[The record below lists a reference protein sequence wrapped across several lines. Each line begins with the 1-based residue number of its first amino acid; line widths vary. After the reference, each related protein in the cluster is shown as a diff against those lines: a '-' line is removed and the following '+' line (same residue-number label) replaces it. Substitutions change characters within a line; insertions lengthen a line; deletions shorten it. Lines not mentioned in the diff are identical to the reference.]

1 MDFSLWALV
10 EEFTVEDAA
19 CLWAGEEPRSVPYHP
34 FPGKNPAPQA
44 IVRALG
50 GAIKRGE
57 LQADSSDNPNVSK
70 GIFNW
75 SRVKR
80 EDLRAYADRNGQRP
94 AFLFDTLLSETAAE
108 KTKQPALLR
117 EDSGLDKSKG
127 GRPREYDWNAFTI
140 EIIRIAQ
147 TPDGLPETQA
157 ALIEQMLQW
166 CRDGWEKEPAAS
178 SVKNRISIIYN
189 SLDLGQKP

>member
-57 LQADSSDNPNVSK
+57 LQADSSDNPHLSK

-80 EDLRAYADRNGQRP
+80 EDLRAYADRKGQRP
-94 AFLFDTLLSETAAE
+94 AFLFDTLLSETATE

-117 EDSGLDKSKG
+117 EDSDQDKSKG
-127 GRPREYDWNAFTI
+127 GRPREYDWDAFTI
-140 EIIRIAQ
+140 EIIRIAN
-147 TPDGLPETQA
+147 TPDGLPKTQA
-157 ALIEQMLQW
+157 ELIEKMFQW
-166 CRDGWEKEPAAS
+166 CQEEWGREPAES
-178 SVKNRISIIYN
+178 SVKNRISKIYN
-189 SLDLGQKP
+189 GLGLGQKP